1 MNGLILQVVG
11 GILAAFST
19 LALLWLARS
28 WNRRR
33 KAVYSRCAARY
44 GRKLFLFAYPGQS
57 ETTDFPQTPTAEE
70 VPFDP
75 QKRMDE
81 FSMLARTAEVQ
92 NLRRQQIEWEEAN
105 RRLEEFYKKSKA
117 APPETKLTNEVW
129 ERLIQALEK
138 RKELEEAVRKLK
150 EARNAS
156 GLGETELNRIAE
168 ELEKAIE
175 QKNLLSAFSFDEL
188 PYAWPDEFDPLL
200 HSGKRSD
207 VFLASHVRTGKEVV
221 IKLDRSGNVDKE
233 QLQKVMLILSDLK
246 HSLIPSIYDYFKPA
260 DDAGRPFCAVM
271 EFIKGETLLE
281 SLVNNAN
288 VKPWQCLNWAYD
300 LLDAL
305 EALHE
310 KRVLHGDIQPS
321 NLILSSDGSL
331 RLIDFNK
338 AVVVGPE
345 ETMDASLDLYQLG
358 ALMFRLLAKRAFREN
373 ESSEERKASLL
384 ENGVSEPLAEIILK
398 ATDENAENRY
408 QSADEMRSALREMAK
423 NDAEIKRNEKKMRTF
438 LICSTLGLVIGISC
452 VLIGQYVRNVQ
463 EHQLRRMEEMRV
475 EAYKASDAF
484 ADGDYSQALEHAL
497 NAVTQKPDD
506 PPVPAEAESVLAEIL
521 GVYDVFSGYKPEYS
535 IGDDILSGRP
545 VKAAVSPDGKRVAVM
560 MVENFDS
567 NASPVF
573 PLRFFDAQSGKEI
586 AQSVRM
592 YPSALSEFKFLDDN
606 ILIYAG
612 EQDLTVCSLP
622 ETLLDGEVLPAVT
635 VLDKGVS
642 ATGIA
647 VSGDG
652 SVVAGVK
659 RDGGIAVLYHIVRD
673 GDAVRL
679 EDEAFLPFLNG
690 KSQYALP
697 HDTFTDPLD
706 NLFELDEHGKR
717 LALNFSDNSL
727 YIVDISAFSSLN
739 SGFSHWIQRIQPEIY
754 HEISLPSKRY
764 EHFEG
769 GFHGDFFLYSAST
782 KSLRQDAIVSY
793 AQVIRA
799 DTDAMEAVTGLSMTE
814 EAPFRAHAYADADA
828 AYLTVGSSLRRV
840 DFLSETW
847 ETVDYADANIT
858 LLRRADGRV
867 LIVTANHTVSV
878 YDELEGKR
886 VVSSGTPYDIAA
898 FTQETL
904 LLASQN
910 RTTLSLLRWKECQPV
925 LRYDPAFEHLYA
937 AVQPDLSSSIL
948 YWPRMCKAFSS
959 AGYPM
964 GNQEFKDWDTELVKQ
979 SYQRDPD
986 GDKLAL
992 IYEHRID
999 YYSAKDA
1006 KFLGSETAETP
1017 RNASDTDTM
1026 GDYFIESRPN
1036 DFTLIRNNSTEKE
1049 VTIKREILQ
1058 NAFAQGENLLVS
1070 ILTMDGTRY
1079 GLLLNPECKTVARLP
1094 NLCDVLPDGT
1104 LIFDDNHGKLFSA
1117 PLYSTDDLIR
1127 LSSDRR
1133 NEQA

>member
-1 MNGLILQVVG
+1 M
-11 GILAAFST
+11 
-19 LALLWLARS
+19 
-28 WNRRR
+28 
-33 KAVYSRCAARY
+33 
-44 GRKLFLFAYPGQS
+44 
-57 ETTDFPQTPTAEE
+57 
-70 VPFDP
+70 
-75 QKRMDE
+75 
-81 FSMLARTAEVQ
+81 
-92 NLRRQQIEWEEAN
+92 
-105 RRLEEFYKKSKA
+105 
-117 APPETKLTNEVW
+117 
-129 ERLIQALEK
+129 
-138 RKELEEAVRKLK
+138 
-150 EARNAS
+150 
-156 GLGETELNRIAE
+156 
-168 ELEKAIE
+168 
-175 QKNLLSAFSFDEL
+175 
-188 PYAWPDEFDPLL
+188 
-200 HSGKRSD
+200 
-207 VFLASHVRTGKEVV
+207 RTGKEVV

-233 QLQKVMLILSDLK
+233 QLQKVMLILSGLK
-246 HSLIPSIYDYFKPA
+246 HSLIPSIYDYFKPT
-260 DDAGRPFCAVM
+260 DDAGCPFCAVM

-281 SLVNNAN
+281 SLANNAN
-288 VKPWQCLNWAYD
+288 VKPWQCLDWTYD

-305 EALHE
+305 EALHQ

-321 NLILSSDGSL
+321 NLILSPDGSL

-338 AVVVGPE
+338 AVVVGPK
-345 ETMDASLDLYQLG
+345 ETMDASRDLYQLG
-358 ALMFRLLAKRAFREN
+358 ALMFRLLAKRAFQEN
-373 ESSEERKASLL
+373 ESQEERKASLL
-384 ENGVSEPLAEIILK
+384 ENDVSKPLVGIILK
-398 ATDENAENRY
+398 ATDENTENRY

-423 NDAEIKRNEKKMRTF
+423 NDAEIKRNGKLMRSA
-438 LICSTLGLVIGISC
+438 LICAILGLALGISC
-452 VLIGQYVRNVQ
+452 VGVGQYMRNVQ
-463 EHQLRRMEEMRV
+463 EHRLRRVEEMRN

-506 PPVPAEAESVLAEIL
+506 PPIPAEAENVLAEIL

-573 PLRFFDAQSGKEI
+573 PLRFFDAHSGKEI
-586 AQSVRM
+586 AQPVRM

-622 ETLLDGEVLPAVT
+622 ETLLDNETLPAVT
-635 VLDKGVS
+635 ALDKGVS

-659 RDGGIAVLYHIVRD
+659 RDGEIAVLYHILRD
-673 GDAVRL
+673 GNAVRL
-679 EDEAFLPFLNG
+679 QDEAVLSFHG
-690 KSQYALP
+690 KSQYVLP

-706 NLFELDEHGKR
+706 NLFELDEHGRR

-727 YIVDISAFSSLN
+727 YIVDVSDFSRLN
-739 SGFSHWIQRIQPEIY
+739 QPEIY
-754 HEISLPSKRY
+754 KEISLPSQRY
-764 EHFEG
+764 QHFEG

-782 KSLRQDAIVSY
+782 KSLRQDAITSY

-799 DTDAMEAVTGLSMTE
+799 DTMEPVEGLSMTE
-814 EAPFRAHAYADADA
+814 ETPFRAHAYADADT
-828 AYLTVGSSLRRV
+828 AYLTVGSSLRRI

-858 LLRRADGRV
+858 LLRQADGRV

-878 YDELEGKR
+878 YDELEGKQ

-948 YWPRMCKAFSS
+948 YWSRMCKAFSS
-959 AGYPM
+959 AGYPL

-999 YYSAKDA
+999 YYSAKGA

-1036 DFTLIRNNSTEKE
+1036 DFTLIRNDTTEKE

-1058 NAFAQGENLLVS
+1058 NAFTQGENLLIS
-1070 ILTMDGTRY
+1070 MSTMDGTRY
-1079 GLLLNPECKTVARLP
+1079 SLLLNPECETIARLP

-1117 PLYSTDDLIR
+1117 LLYSTDDLIR

-1133 NEQA
+1133 NKQA